1 MGGKIFS
8 SQDVHTL
15 GAAEVA
21 RQAVAHATRGCES
34 LYLSIDIDAMDAGF
48 LPGTGSIVP
57 SGITPRQYCQILDVI
72 AHENVDGIDIA
83 EVAPSLDP
91 SGRTE
96 RISAHLLYRLL
107 RHRMLVPDSH

>member
-1 MGGKIFS
+1 
-8 SQDVHTL
+8 
-15 GAAEVA
+15 
-21 RQAVAHATRGCES
+21 
-34 LYLSIDIDAMDAGF
+34 IDIDAMDAGF

-96 RISAHLLYRLL
+96 RIAAHLLYRVL
-107 RHRMLVPDSH
+107 RNRILTPQTD